1 MLEMIKIFITFVLL
15 IGLGGCNAKDKISKM
30 SNKAYIVEAVRTAG
44 GKRDGKLSLWH
55 PADLGATVLNELVQ
69 RLDMDPSLVD
79 DVIFGCVDQVGAQ
92 SGNIARNA
100 VLSSS
105 FPESVPGTS
114 VDRQCGSSQ
123 QAIHFAIQAVMS
135 GTQDIV
141 IGGGVEVMSMVPIGA
156 AVKDGYDAG
165 HGFPFDSDG
174 MKKRYPGIFFSQF
187 TGAEL
192 VAEKW
197 NLSREDLDKFALES
211 HQKAANATDSN
222 FFDREILPVQG
233 KNSEG
238 INDMVIADE
247 GIRFD
252 ASLDKLSGLKTVIEN
267 GVITAGNASQITD
280 GAAAVMV
287 CNDAGLKKIQA
298 NPRAEIVSI
307 AVVGD
312 DPVFMLTGPIPASK
326 KALSAANL
334 SIDDIDLYEVNEAF
348 APVPLAWAK
357 ELKADR
363 KKLNVN
369 GGAMALGHPLGAT
382 GAKLMTTLLHEMERT
397 ESEFGLQAIC
407 EGGGT
412 ANATIIKRVS

>member
-1 MLEMIKIFITFVLL
+1 MAE
-15 IGLGGCNAKDKISKM
+15 
-30 SNKAYIVEAVRTAG
+30 KAYIVEAVRTAG
-44 GKRDGKLSLWH
+44 GKRDGRLSLWH
-55 PADLGATVLNELVQ
+55 PADLGAKVLDELET
-69 RLDMDPSLVD
+69 RLDMDPALVD
-79 DVIFGCVDQVGAQ
+79 DVVFGCVDQVGTQ
-92 SGNIARNA
+92 SGNVARNA
-100 VLSSS
+100 ILSSS

-165 HGFPFDSDG
+165 HGLPFDSEG
-174 MKKRYPGIFFSQF
+174 MKERYPGVFFSQF

-192 VAEKW
+192 VADKW

-211 HQKAANATDSN
+211 HQKAAHATESKY
-222 FFDREILPVQG
+222 FDREILPV
-233 KNSEG
+233 EG
-238 INDMVIADE
+238 RNAEGMNDLVMADE

-252 ASLDKLSGLKTVIEN
+252 ASLDKLAGLNPVTEG

-287 CNDAGLKKIQA
+287 CNDAGLNKIQA

-307 AVVGD
+307 SVVGD
-312 DPVFMLTGPIPASK
+312 DPVFMLTGPIPASIQ
-326 KALSAANL
+326 ALKTANL
-334 SIDDIDLYEVNEAF
+334 TIDDMDLYEVNEAF
-348 APVPLAWAK
+348 APVPLAWA
-357 ELKADR
+357 EDLKADR
-363 KKLNVN
+363 SKLNVN

-382 GAKLMTTLLHEMERT
+382 GAKLMTTLLHEMERR
-397 ESEFGLQAIC
+397 ESTYGLQAIC

-412 ANATIIKRVS
+412 ANATIIKRI

>member
-1 MLEMIKIFITFVLL
+1 MAE
-15 IGLGGCNAKDKISKM
+15 
-30 SNKAYIVEAVRTAG
+30 KAYIVEAVRTAG
-44 GKRDGKLSLWH
+44 GKRDGRLSLWH
-55 PADLGATVLNELVQ
+55 PADLGAKVLDELVT
-69 RLDMDPSLVD
+69 RLDIDPVLVD

-92 SGNIARNA
+92 SGNVARNA

-156 AVKDGYDAG
+156 AVTDGYNAG
-165 HGFPFDSDG
+165 HGLPFDSEG
-174 MKKRYPGIFFSQF
+174 MKERYPDIFFSQF

-192 VAEKW
+192 VADKW
-197 NLSREDLDKFALES
+197 NLSREDLDQFALES
-211 HQKAANATDSN
+211 HQKAAQATESKY
-222 FFDREILPVQG
+222 FDKEILPVEG
-233 KNSEG
+233 KNAEG
-238 INDMVIADE
+238 INDLVMADE

-252 ASLDKLSGLKTVIEN
+252 ASLDKLAGLNPVTEGGK
-267 GVITAGNASQITD
+267 ITAGNASQITD
-280 GAAAVMV
+280 GAAAVLI
-287 CNDAGLKKIQA
+287 CNDAGLKKIKS

-307 AVVGD
+307 SVVGD
-312 DPVFMLTGPIPASK
+312 DPVFMLTGPIPASL
-326 KALSAANL
+326 KALDIAKL
-334 SIDDIDLYEVNEAF
+334 SIDDMDIYEVNEAF
-348 APVPLAWAK
+348 APVPLAWAE

-363 KKLNVN
+363 SKLNVN

-382 GAKLMTTLLHEMERT
+382 GAKLMTTMLHELERRK
-397 ESEFGLQAIC
+397 GKYALQAIC

>member
-1 MLEMIKIFITFVLL
+1 MAE
-15 IGLGGCNAKDKISKM
+15 
-30 SNKAYIVEAVRTAG
+30 KAYIVEAVRTAG
-44 GKRDGKLSLWH
+44 GKRDGILSLWH
-55 PADLGATVLNELVQ
+55 PADLGAKVLDELVT
-69 RLDMDPSLVD
+69 RLDMDPALVD
-79 DVIFGCVDQVGAQ
+79 DVVFGCVDQVGAQ
-92 SGNIARNA
+92 SGNVARNA
-100 VLSSS
+100 ILSSS

-165 HGFPFDSDG
+165 HGLPFDSEG
-174 MKKRYPGIFFSQF
+174 MKERYPGVFFSQF

-192 VAEKW
+192 VADKW

-211 HQKAANATDSN
+211 HQKAAHATESKY
-222 FFDREILPVQG
+222 FDREILPV
-233 KNSEG
+233 EG
-238 INDMVIADE
+238 RNAEGMNDLVMADE

-252 ASLDKLSGLKTVIEN
+252 ASLDKLAGLNPVTEG

-287 CNDAGLKKIQA
+287 CNDAGLNKIQA

-307 AVVGD
+307 SVVGD
-312 DPVFMLTGPIPASK
+312 DPVFMLTGPIPASIQ
-326 KALSAANL
+326 ALETANL
-334 SIDDIDLYEVNEAF
+334 TIDDMDLYEVNEAF
-348 APVPLAWAK
+348 APVPLAWA
-357 ELKADR
+357 EDLKADR
-363 KKLNVN
+363 SKLNVN

-382 GAKLMTTLLHEMERT
+382 GAKLMTTLLHEMERR
-397 ESEFGLQAIC
+397 ESTYGLQAIC

-412 ANATIIKRVS
+412 ANATIIKRI

>member
-1 MLEMIKIFITFVLL
+1 MAER
-15 IGLGGCNAKDKISKM
+15 
-30 SNKAYIVEAVRTAG
+30 AYIVEAVRTAG
-44 GKRDGKLSLWH
+44 GKRDGRLSLWH
-55 PADLGATVLNELVQ
+55 PADLGAKVLDELVT
-69 RLDMDPSLVD
+69 RLDMDPALVD
-79 DVIFGCVDQVGAQ
+79 DVVFGCVDQVGAQ
-92 SGNIARNA
+92 SGNVARNA
-100 VLSSS
+100 ILSSS

-165 HGFPFDSDG
+165 HGLPFDSEG
-174 MKKRYPGIFFSQF
+174 MRERYPGVFFSQF

-192 VAEKW
+192 VADKW

-211 HQKAANATDSN
+211 HQKAAHATESKY
-222 FFDREILPVQG
+222 FDREILPV
-233 KNSEG
+233 EG
-238 INDMVIADE
+238 RNAEGMNDLVMADE

-252 ASLDKLSGLKTVIEN
+252 ASLDKLAGLNPVTEG

-287 CNDAGLKKIQA
+287 CNDAGLNKIQA

-307 AVVGD
+307 SVVGD
-312 DPVFMLTGPIPASK
+312 DPVFMLTGPIPASIQ
-326 KALSAANL
+326 ALKTANL
-334 SIDDIDLYEVNEAF
+334 TIDDMDLYEVNEAF
-348 APVPLAWAK
+348 APVPLAWA
-357 ELKADR
+357 EDLKADR
-363 KKLNVN
+363 SKLNVN

-382 GAKLMTTLLHEMERT
+382 GAKLMTTLLHEMERR
-397 ESEFGLQAIC
+397 ESTYGLQAIC

-412 ANATIIKRVS
+412 ANATIIKRI

>member
-1 MLEMIKIFITFVLL
+1 MAE
-15 IGLGGCNAKDKISKM
+15 
-30 SNKAYIVEAVRTAG
+30 KAYIVEAVRTAG
-44 GKRDGKLSLWH
+44 GKRDGRLSLWH
-55 PADLGATVLNELVQ
+55 PADLGAKVLDELVT
-69 RLDMDPSLVD
+69 RLDMDPALVD
-79 DVIFGCVDQVGAQ
+79 DVVFGCVDQVGAQ
-92 SGNIARNA
+92 SGNVARNA
-100 VLSSS
+100 ILSSS

-165 HGFPFDSDG
+165 HGLPFDSEG
-174 MKKRYPGIFFSQF
+174 MKERYPGVFFSQF

-192 VAEKW
+192 VADKW

-211 HQKAANATDSN
+211 HQKAAHATESKY
-222 FFDREILPVQG
+222 FDREILPV
-233 KNSEG
+233 EG
-238 INDMVIADE
+238 RNAEGMNDLVMADE

-252 ASLDKLSGLKTVIEN
+252 ASLDKLAGLNPVTEG

-287 CNDAGLKKIQA
+287 CNDAGLNKIQA

-307 AVVGD
+307 SVVGD
-312 DPVFMLTGPIPASK
+312 DPVFMLTGPIPASIQ
-326 KALSAANL
+326 ALKTANL
-334 SIDDIDLYEVNEAF
+334 TIDDMDLYEVNEAF
-348 APVPLAWAK
+348 APVPLAWA
-357 ELKADR
+357 EDLKADR
-363 KKLNVN
+363 SKLNVN

-382 GAKLMTTLLHEMERT
+382 GAKLMTTLLHEMERR
-397 ESEFGLQAIC
+397 ESTYGLQAIC

-412 ANATIIKRVS
+412 ANATIIKRI